1 MLLYPERE
9 QLLVVT
15 NSATLAVLSR
25 DDQLQTWDTLAKMK
39 FATGTGEAATGLSV
53 AWAGNCTLAS
63 ASEKDNVVRMYNF
76 ETEDNYV
83 IPVEAD
89 TGLVTR
95 VVALTYDERYGLLGC
110 GTADGRV

>member
-25 DDQLQTWDTLAKMK
+25 DDQLQTWDTL
-39 FATGTGEAATGLSV
+39 
-53 AWAGNCTLAS
+53 